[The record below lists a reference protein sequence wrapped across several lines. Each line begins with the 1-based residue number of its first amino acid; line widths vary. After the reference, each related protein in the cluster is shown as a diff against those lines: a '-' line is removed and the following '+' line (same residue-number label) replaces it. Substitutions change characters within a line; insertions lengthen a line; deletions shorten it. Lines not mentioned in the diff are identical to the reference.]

1 MGSSVAFLGIDI
13 GSTITR
19 AALIDEDLHMIALSN
34 APTHI
39 DGTFETT
46 VRDIRAASS
55 KALVQA
61 GYHADA
67 IEGICVSVSGI
78 VDDKSGRAFSPVLG
92 WIDPMPV
99 RTIARKHIAAPV
111 FVANDAQAADVGE
124 AHYGAGM
131 PFDRFTLIRLGTLI
145 EVAMSID
152 GISVESDELPTQAAT
167 EGEFLLEARE
177 LAGKDD
183 GSGIDLSGIGLG
195 RIRSS
200 QVMEEARRH
209 NPIAKRA
216 VDWLANRMVE
226 SVVETCAHLS
236 PQAIVLSGA
245 TQRDQQ
251 HLGKLVTRRLA
262 ETRSAI
268 AGIPVEC
275 GALGN
280 EAKAFGAALIALQ
293 RA

>member
-1 MGSSVAFLGIDI
+1 MAFLGIDI
-13 GSTITR
+13 GSATTR
-19 AALIDEDLHMIALSN
+19 AALIDEDLHMIALAN

-46 VRDIRAASS
+46 VGDVRTASS
-55 KALVQA
+55 RALEQA
-61 GYHADA
+61 GYHVDA
-67 IEGICVSVSGI
+67 IEGICVSVSGM
-78 VDDKSGRAFSPVLG
+78 VDDESGRAFSPVLG

-99 RTIARKHIAAPV
+99 RTIARMHISAPV
-111 FVANDAQAADVGE
+111 FVANDAQAAAVGE

-131 PFDRFTLIRLGTLI
+131 PFDRFALIRLGTLI
-145 EVAMSID
+145 EVAMAI
-152 GISVESDELPTQAAT
+152 GGTSVENDELPAQAAT

-183 GSGIDLSGIGLG
+183 EGAIDLSGIGLG

-200 QVMEEARRH
+200 QVMEEARRQ

-216 VDWLANRMVE
+216 VDWLAGRMAETVA
-226 SVVETCAHLS
+226 ETCAHLA

-245 TQRDQQ
+245 TQCDQQ
-251 HLGKLVTRRLA
+251 HLGKLVAFRLA

-275 GALGN
+275 GTLGN